1 MFRTLIV
8 CLVAGLGAGS
18 AALAQEDDPFDKFR
32 KSSETAKK
40 APPPT
45 TSSPAPAPAPSAPP
59 PSRSSGSAGKL
70 NLYCSGEVKR
80 STGSFEVQRVPF
92 EFRTVIDT
100 AADKHTVV
108 NVVSG
113 PLFRTGSTYDIVEL
127 ENDITVLSTE
137 ITSKQHWNL
146 TSMRLDM
153 ATSKLS
159 GTGTV
164 DLTSVRDVLNAR
176 MSQYGKS
183 LPEGGL
189 DSKRKVE
196 VDGSCQALQ

>member
-1 MFRTLIV
+1 MITIRALAI
-8 CLVAGLGAGS
+8 CLVAAGT
-18 AALAQEDDPFDKFR
+18 AATPAYAQEDDPFDKFR

-40 APPPT
+40 APAPST
-45 TSSPAPAPAPSAPP
+45 PAPAPAAAQ
-59 PSRSSGSAGKL
+59 PSRTTRAADKL
-70 NLYCSGEVKR
+70 NLYCSGDVKR

-164 DLTSVRDVLNAR
+164 DLSSIREIIDAR
-176 MSQYGKS
+176 MSQYGKTI
-183 LPEGGL
+183 PDGGL